1 VAFTANN
8 SSYIDSQFFVDKMKE
23 QTKTSDKKGQNY
35 IVDISCFEIDW
46 IMNRIEG
53 RRFLNQILI
62 EEQEDIYENQII

>member
-1 VAFTANN
+1 MAFTANN